1 MHKSKE
7 NSMRKL
13 PIAWILALTLLI
25 STASCQQA
33 SQEKTSQQAKDTITQ
48 VSHPQW
54 SKDATIYEVNI
65 RQYTEQGTFNAFA
78 EHLPRLKELGVDILW
93 IMPIHPIG
101 EKNRKGKLGS
111 YYSVQ
116 DYYGINPR
124 FGDMEDFKNLVDQAH
139 SMDMK
144 LIIDWVANH
153 TAWDNPLIESHP
165 DWYLKD
171 STGNIRAP
179 VEDWSDVAGL
189 NYEVP
194 AVRDYMVEAMKY
206 WVKEADID
214 GYRCDVAHMVP
225 VDFWMRVHNE
235 LDQIKDVFM
244 LAEAEGPKYHRAFDM
259 SYAWELH
266 HLMNQ
271 VAQGEEEVQVL
282 TEYLEKEKENYP
294 DNAYRMNFTSNHDE
308 NSWNGTVYERMGE
321 GAKTFA
327 VFTYTF
333 PGMPLIYSGQEACM
347 DKRLEFFQK
356 DPIEWDKTC
365 DMDAFYRQMNQLKED
380 NPTLWNGRFGGET
393 TQIDTDKPEDVFAF
407 IRKQEDSQTLV
418 VLNFSDKKISVKL
431 KGDAYSGSYQ
441 DALGNQKKT
450 FQANTTMDL
459 NPWDYKIFQRLAL
472 R

>member
-1 MHKSKE
+1 MKRPQRSFIQHFS
-7 NSMRKL
+7 
-13 PIAWILALTLLI
+13 IVWISALALLI
-25 STASCQQA
+25 AAASCQQD
-33 SQEKTSQQAKDTITQ
+33 SKEKTAQQEKDTIAQ

-65 RQYTEQGTFNAFA
+65 RQYTEEGTFNAFA
-78 EHLPRLKELGVDILW
+78 GHLPRLKELGVDILW

-111 YYSVQ
+111 YYSVRN
-116 DYYGINPR
+116 YYGINPR
-124 FGDMEDFKNLVDQAH
+124 FGNMQDFKDLVDKAH

-153 TAWDNPLIESHP
+153 TAWDNPLINKHP

-225 VDFWMRVHNE
+225 VDFWKRVHNE

-271 VAQGEEEVQVL
+271 VAKGEEEVQVL
-282 TEYLEKEKENYP
+282 TEYLEKEKEHYP
-294 DNAYRMNFTSNHDE
+294 DNAYRMSFTSNHDE

-321 GAKTFA
+321 GAKTFT

-356 DPIEWDKTC
+356 DPINWDKDC
-365 DMDAFYRQMNQLKED
+365 DMDEFYTKMNQLKKN
-380 NPTLWNGRFGGET
+380 NPTLWNGESGGTT
-393 TQIDTDKPEDVFAF
+393 TQISTDQPGNVFAF
-407 IRKQEDSQTLV
+407 IREQDDTQTLV
-418 VLNFSDKKISVKL
+418 VLNFSDQELTVQL
-431 KGDAYSGSYQ
+431 KGDAYQGSYRSIFSDQ
-441 DALGNQKKT
+441 EKSLGANQK
-450 FQANTTMDL
+450 MEL
-459 NPWDYKIFQRLAL
+459 NPWDYKVYQSN
-472 R
+472 